1 MGQLNKLRA
10 ISRKTRALFYY
21 TFPVAGA
28 QVGLC
33 RTMSYEAA
41 VQGLIPVERVS
52 DKLLLVPRKSWDR
65 QVKRLQLETK

>member
-10 ISRKTRALFYY
+10 ISRKTRARFYY
-21 TFPVAGA
+21 TVPDAGA
-28 QVGLC
+28 QVGLG

-41 VQGLIPVERVS
+41 EQGLIPVERVS